1 MIDKEENTMTDYE
14 KILNIMNGHE
24 TIRALEDMKENL
36 KAFDERRKALIEKE
50 NNIKNKMSKDGFDD
64 VLKNLGIF

>member
-1 MIDKEENTMTDYE
+1 MKDYDR
-14 KILNIMNGHE
+14 IVNIMNGNE
-24 TIRALEDMKENL
+24 TVRILENMKENL
-36 KAFDERRKALIEKE
+36 KTFDERRESLIEKE